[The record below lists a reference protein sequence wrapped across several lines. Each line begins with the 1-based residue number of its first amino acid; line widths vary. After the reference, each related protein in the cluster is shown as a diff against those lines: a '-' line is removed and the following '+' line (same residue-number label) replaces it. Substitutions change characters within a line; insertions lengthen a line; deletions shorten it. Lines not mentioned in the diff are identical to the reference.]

1 MRQMNLGDTYFFV
14 LYLVN
19 VFQPITKKD
28 LFGEVAKV
36 AGTSPSESLDLF
48 SASEALKELIKRG
61 LVIEHRGTFSC
72 SVVGNQRAAKLGLRK
87 ARDKNRLFFLKNSLR
102 RDYNEDR

>member
-1 MRQMNLGDTYFFV
+1 MNLGDTYFFV

-19 VFQPITKKD
+19 VFQPITRKD
-28 LFGEVAKV
+28 LFGELAKI
-36 AGTSPSESLDLF
+36 AGPSPSESSDLF
-48 SASEALKELIKRG
+48 SASEALKELVKRG
-61 LVIEHRGTFSC
+61 LIIEHKGAFSC
-72 SVVGNQRAAKLGLRK
+72 SVLGNQRAAALGLRK